1 MHNPPIIP
9 EILEGKAGTG
19 GIVIGTALVLGEDLP
34 ITAPEHVLCDDPQ
47 AELVRFSQSKEK
59 ATKELSALL
68 VTAQQLGGN
77 DVRNIIHTQLEI
89 LNDPE
94 LNSEL
99 HRAISDESK
108 TAEHAIEHVFRHYI
122 SQIEETGSA
131 YMMER
136 TADLRDLRDRIYRH
150 LHFVSSPADFGGNI
164 LIANEISP
172 TELLEYAPYIQGAA
186 TSKGG
191 ATSHVTIIASS
202 MNIPF
207 VAGVK
212 DLTKH
217 VLTGDSIMVDADNR
231 TLYLR
236 PSAKLVAKIRKNA
249 SQLTMAGTLTEAD
262 KQPATTACGKS
273 IQVRANVE
281 FESELGLI
289 DMFKPEGI
297 GLVRTESMLMA
308 IGASASM
315 ISQMDHYRAMAA
327 ASGQDGVTFR
337 LLDIG
342 GDKLTER
349 DSGESN
355 PHLGWRGARLLLDRP
370 HILESQL
377 DALLSISAEFP
388 GRVRLMLP
396 MVSVLDEW
404 IAFSKILQGRMEHFE
419 RQNMEFDRDIR
430 IGMMIEVPSAAIASR
445 ILAQHADF
453 LSIGTNDLTQ
463 YVLAV
468 DRGNPL
474 VSDLY
479 ESLHPS
485 VLQAIRWVVEAAA
498 DAGIPVSVCGEMAS
512 HPVASACLIGMGVTE
527 LSMSPR
533 AIPNIRRMIRQH
545 TCGDFEGLLATMLSA
560 NTRQGRE
567 TVSDEWM
574 KGLGRKTIID
584 PDRR

>member
-1 MHNPPIIP
+1 MHSSSIIP
-9 EILEGKAGTG
+9 AILEGKAGTG
-19 GIVIGTALVLGEDLP
+19 GIVVGTALVLGEDLP
-34 ITAPEHVLCDDPQ
+34 NMASGKVYCEDPQ
-47 AELVRFSQSKEK
+47 AELIRFNQSKEK
-59 ATKELSALL
+59 ATNELSALL
-68 VTAQQLGGN
+68 ITAQRLGGS

-89 LNDPE
+89 LSDPE
-94 LNSEL
+94 LNTEL

-122 SQIEETGSA
+122 SRIEETGSA

-150 LHFVSSPADFGGNI
+150 LYFVSSPADFGGNI
-164 LIANEISP
+164 LVANEISP
-172 TELLEYAPYIQGAA
+172 TELLEYAPYILGAA
-186 TSKGG
+186 TAKGG

-217 VLTGDSIMVDADNR
+217 VLTGDPILVDADNR
-231 TLYLR
+231 KLYLK
-236 PSAKLVAKIRKNA
+236 PSAKLAAKLKKQA
-249 SQLTMAGTLTEAD
+249 SLVELAGKLTDAD
-262 KQPATTACGKS
+262 AMPASTACGCP
-273 IQVRANVE
+273 VRVLANVE
-281 FESELGLI
+281 FESELDL
-289 DMFKPEGI
+289 MATFKPQGI

-308 IGASASM
+308 IGASASVQ
-315 ISQMDHYRAMAA
+315 SQMEYYRAMAA
-327 ASGQDGVTFR
+327 ASGPDGVTFR

-370 HILESQL
+370 SILESQL
-377 DALLSISAEFP
+377 DAMLHVSAEFP
-388 GRVRLMLP
+388 GQVRLMLP

-404 IAFSKILQGRMEHFE
+404 LAFKRIIDARMEHFS
-419 RQNMEFDRDIR
+419 RQNQSFDWGIR
-430 IGMMIEVPSAAIASR
+430 VGMMIEVPSAAIASR
-445 ILAQHADF
+445 TLAKHADF

-479 ESLHPS
+479 ESVHPS
-485 VLQAIRWVVEAAA
+485 VLQAIRWIVEAGS

-512 HPVASACLIGMGVTE
+512 QPVSAACLIGMGVTE
-527 LSMSPR
+527 LSMSMR
-533 AIPNIRRMIRQH
+533 AIPSIRRMIRQFRMA
-545 TCGDFEGLLATMLSA
+545 DFQDLLSEMLASDTKESRILASERWQNAMAT
-560 NTRQGRE
+560 
-567 TVSDEWM
+567 
-574 KGLGRKTIID
+574 KGN
-584 PDRR
+584 

>member
-1 MHNPPIIP
+1 MHSPIITP
-9 EILEGKAGTG
+9 AILEGKAGTC
-19 GIVIGTALVLGEDLP
+19 GIVSGIALVLGEDLP
-34 ITAPEHVLCDDPQ
+34 YLASDQIRCNDPQ
-47 AELVRFSQSKEK
+47 AELVRFSQSKDK

-68 VTAQQLGGN
+68 NTAQRLGGT

-94 LNSEL
+94 LSSEL
-99 HRAISDESK
+99 HRSISDEFK

-122 SQIEETGSA
+122 SRIEETGSA

-172 TELLEYAPYIQGAA
+172 TELLEYAPYIKGAA

-217 VLTGDSIMVDADNR
+217 VLTGDPILVDADNR
-231 TLYLR
+231 ILYLK
-236 PSAKLVAKIRKNA
+236 PSFKLIAKIRKNA
-249 SQLTMAGTLTEAD
+249 SHLEIASKLTEVD
-262 KQPATTACGKS
+262 TQPASTRCGKS
-273 IQVRANVE
+273 IYVRANVE
-281 FESELGLI
+281 FESELDHLET
-289 DMFKPEGI
+289 FKPQGI

-308 IGASASM
+308 IGASTSL
-315 ISQMDHYRAMAA
+315 ISQLDYYRAMATV
-327 ASGQDGVTFR
+327 SGPDGVTFR

-370 HILESQL
+370 QILESQL
-377 DALLSISAEFP
+377 DGLLQISAEFP

-404 IAFSKILQGRMEHFE
+404 LAFRAILEARMEHFD
-419 RQNMEFDRDIR
+419 RQNIPFDRAIR
-430 IGMMIEVPSAAIASR
+430 IGMMIEVPSAAIAAHT
-445 ILAQHADF
+445 LAQHADF

-463 YVLAV
+463 YILAV

-479 ESLHPS
+479 ESVHPS
-485 VLQAIRWVVEAAA
+485 VLQAIRWVVDAGSA
-498 DAGIPVSVCGEMAS
+498 AGIPVSVCGEMAS
-512 HPVASACLIGMGVTE
+512 QPIAAACLIGMGVTE
-527 LSMSPR
+527 LSMSMR
-533 AIPNIRRMIRQH
+533 AIPAIRRMVRQFQMS
-545 TCGDFEGLLATMLSA
+545 DFEGFLSEMLSA
-560 NTRQGRE
+560 NTRDQRDRISEKWLSEQGPK
-567 TVSDEWM
+567 S
-574 KGLGRKTIID
+574 K
-584 PDRR
+584 

>member
-1 MHNPPIIP
+1 MHSSPLIP
-9 EILEGKAGTG
+9 SLLEGKAGTC
-19 GIVIGTALVLGEDLP
+19 GIVVGTALVLGEDLP
-34 ITAPEHVLCDDPQ
+34 NIATGQVYCDDPQ
-47 AELVRFSQSKEK
+47 AELIRFNQSKEK

-68 VTAQQLGGN
+68 VTAQRLGGS

-89 LNDPE
+89 LSDPE
-94 LNSEL
+94 LNTEL

-122 SQIEETGSA
+122 SRIEETGSA

-164 LIANEISP
+164 LVANEISP
-172 TELLEYAPYIQGAA
+172 TELLEYAPYILGAA
-186 TSKGG
+186 TAKGG

-217 VLTGDSIMVDADNR
+217 VLTGDPILVDADNR
-231 TLYLR
+231 MLHLKPSVKLATKLKKQASLLELAGKLTDADTL
-236 PSAKLVAKIRKNA
+236 PA
-249 SQLTMAGTLTEAD
+249 S
-262 KQPATTACGKS
+262 TACGKP
-273 IQVRANVE
+273 VRVMANVE
-281 FESELGLI
+281 FESELELI
-289 DMFKPEGI
+289 GTFKPQGI

-308 IGASASM
+308 IGASASVQ
-315 ISQMDHYRAMAA
+315 SQMDYYSSMAA
-327 ASGQDGVTFR
+327 ASGPSGVTFR

-370 HILESQL
+370 SILESQL
-377 DALLSISAEFP
+377 DAILQVSGEYS
-388 GRVRLMLP
+388 GRVQLMLP

-404 IAFSKILQGRMEHFE
+404 LAFKRILDARMEHFD
-419 RQNMEFDRDIR
+419 RHNLSFDRGIR

-445 ILAQHADF
+445 TLAKHADF

-479 ESLHPS
+479 ESVHPS
-485 VLQAIRWVVEAAA
+485 VLQAIRWIVDAGS

-512 HPVASACLIGMGVTE
+512 QPVSAACLIGMGVTE
-527 LSMSPR
+527 LSMSMR
-533 AIPNIRRMIRQH
+533 AIPNIRRMIRRFRMS
-545 TCGDFEGLLATMLSA
+545 DFEDLVTDMLAADTKDDRILVANRWQTALAT
-560 NTRQGRE
+560 QG
-567 TVSDEWM
+567 
-574 KGLGRKTIID
+574 K
-584 PDRR
+584 

>member
-1 MHNPPIIP
+1 MHSPIITP
-9 EILEGKAGTG
+9 AILEGKAGTG
-19 GIVIGTALVLGEDLP
+19 GVVSGIALVLGEDLP
-34 ITAPEHVLCDDPQ
+34 SSASNHVHCDDPQ
-47 AELVRFSQSKEK
+47 AELIRFNQSKEK
-59 ATKELSALL
+59 ASKELSALL
-68 VTAQQLGGN
+68 ITAQRLGGS

-99 HRAISDESK
+99 HRTISNEFK

-122 SQIEETGSA
+122 SRIEETGSA

-186 TSKGG
+186 TAKGG

-212 DLTKH
+212 DLTKY
-217 VLTGDSIMVDADNR
+217 VITGDPILIDADNHA
-231 TLYLR
+231 LYLK
-236 PSAKLVAKIRKNA
+236 PNAKLIAKIRKNA
-249 SQLTMAGTLTEAD
+249 SHHEMAGKLTEVD
-262 KQPATTACGKS
+262 TQPASTSCGKS
-273 IQVRANVE
+273 ILVRANVE
-281 FESELGLI
+281 FESELDQLET
-289 DMFKPEGI
+289 FKPQGI

-315 ISQMDHYRAMAA
+315 MSQLDYYRAMAA
-327 ASGQDGVTFR
+327 GSGPHGVTFR

-370 HILESQL
+370 LILESQL
-377 DALLSISAEFP
+377 DAILQVSAEYP

-404 IAFSKILQGRMEHFE
+404 LAFRKILDARMEHFE
-419 RQNMEFDRDIR
+419 RHNWPFDTNIR
-430 IGMMIEVPSAAIASR
+430 IGMMIEVPSAAISAHS
-445 ILAQHADF
+445 LAQHADF

-479 ESLHPS
+479 ESIHPA
-485 VLQAIRWVVEAAA
+485 VLRAIRWIVDAGSA
-498 DAGIPVSVCGEMAS
+498 AGIPVSVCGEMAS
-512 HPVASACLIGMGVTE
+512 QPVAAACLIGMGVTE
-527 LSMSPR
+527 LSMSFR
-533 AIPNIRRMIRQH
+533 AIPTIRRMIRRYNMR
-545 TCGDFEGLLATMLSA
+545 DFEEFLSKMMAA
-560 NTRQGRE
+560 NTRNDRE
-567 TVSDEWM
+567 SLSEKWLLE
-574 KGLGRKTIID
+574 LGSKNK
-584 PDRR
+584 